1 MCPCAAMM
9 VSRRWALLLLAVFAQ
24 ASEPK
29 GREIDA
35 DSDQSAS
42 LHIDPVSASFYLG
55 IDRKVQP
62 LGLRHSSSKKR
73 AALAAKVV
81 ACGWVCDFVAG
92 HLLLRE
98 LSSSKAPTLSAM
110 QSCQGKKAR
119 QQPVSVPRTWLGSAL
134 LALMAAAAAL
144 GSCKARRHPGR
155 RLQTLSGCS
164 VNLPRRC
171 STVSELDG
179 STSAGSTPTR
189 FLFIDSSETD
199 SPKRTKLGGAAANES
214 VRRLLGASEGGM
226 CRAQTEP
233 CGEDELD
240 GSQGTLEIEGPRM
253 LRQQSTPGQKKC
265 RINANGVISRAE
277 YGNGRFVRTRKH
289 DFERRIEFHRMASE
303 NSEEVDVNEY
313 STSMEVAWN

>member
-199 SPKRTKLGGAAANES
+199 SPKRTKLGGAAA
-214 VRRLLGASEGGM
+214 SEGRWR
-226 CRAQTEP
+226 RAQTELSS
-233 CGEDELD
+233 EDESD
-240 GSQGTLEIEGPRM
+240 GSPRTLGIRGSRM
-253 LRQQSTPGQKKC
+253 LRQTSAPGPRKC
-265 RINANGVISRAE
+265 RFNVDGVISQAE
-277 YGNGRFVRTRKH
+277 YGTGRFVSTRKH
-289 DFERRIEFHRMASE
+289 DIEKKIEFHRMSSE
-303 NSEEVDVNEY
+303 NSEEVDVQDY
-313 STSMEVAWN
+313 LARMEGAWM